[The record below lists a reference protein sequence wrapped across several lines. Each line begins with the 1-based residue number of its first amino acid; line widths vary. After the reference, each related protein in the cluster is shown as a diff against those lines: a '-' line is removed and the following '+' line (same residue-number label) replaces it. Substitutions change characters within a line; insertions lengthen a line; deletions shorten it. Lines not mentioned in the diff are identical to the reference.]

1 MLKLVVLI
9 LGLQTLCLAETS
21 YPITQRIEDLEPL
34 QGEEVPL
41 LYRLPNNT
49 VPTSY
54 DVAFQ
59 TRVDIPEF
67 TFSGVVRI
75 GILTKEPSTSI
86 TLHHRQLVIES
97 ATLWTTDLVP
107 VEVVLTGWNYVPE
120 TEKLIFQVQSTLPA
134 DINYTL
140 VIAYSGI
147 LRTNQGGLYRSS
159 YIIDGQTRFERFG
172 VNFVSTGFY

>member
-1 MLKLVVLI
+1 MLKLAVLL
-9 LGLQTLCLAETS
+9 LGLTLCLAETS

-59 TRVDIPEF
+59 TRVDIPDF
-67 TFSGVVRI
+67 TFSGTVRI
-75 GILTKEPSTSI
+75 GILTREASSSI
-86 TLHHRQLVIES
+86 TLHHRQLVIVS
-97 ATLWTTDLVP
+97 AVLWTTDAVP
-107 VEVVLTGWNYVPE
+107 VSVPVGAPTYVPE
-120 TEKLIFQVQSTLPA
+120 TEKLTIPVLSVLPVNTA
-134 DINYTL
+134 YTL
-140 VIAYSGI
+140 VITYTGI

-159 YIIDGQTRFERFG
+159 YNIDGQTRFEQFMAMSL
-172 VNFVSTGFY
+172 V